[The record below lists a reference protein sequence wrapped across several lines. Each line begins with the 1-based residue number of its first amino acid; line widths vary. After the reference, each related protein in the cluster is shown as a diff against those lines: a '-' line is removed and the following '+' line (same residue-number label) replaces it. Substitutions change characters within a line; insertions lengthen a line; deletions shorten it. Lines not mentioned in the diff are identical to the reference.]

1 MEAIMCPA
9 RKYTLAD
16 ISPQH
21 AHGSRITY
29 RHPIQ
34 KFATTPNTRH
44 LDAVEEIGER
54 LQLTPSQAWALV
66 YAAYKDAPLTGADRA
81 GAGIRD
87 DLRAAI
93 LERIPKGRSAARG
106 KAVYT
111 LEDVDRAV
119 EYVKKA
125 PITINMQF
133 DRPIAGQTLADVLCQ
148 SPGLKNQW
156 ETGTTGASSNLTQR
170 AYVESWLG
178 YASALPEGQPQ
189 TPAELPVYGA
199 LNILGSPYGGAPDV
213 RYGKSHLVLKESVR
227 GRATLTPTD
236 SFSGSSDTA
245 RASIEAAMS
254 AGRQGASTEAD
265 RNAFEDAIQHITARE
280 AVSALDPIG
289 ILASEGLPMS
299 LLKAIAATATG
310 KQPQTLAL
318 LKQAGDDPEH
328 SSYIEA
334 QIHGGVRWD
343 DVAEVVIDRR
353 ERDAERTLQKF
364 QDLAR
369 QYPALVVRYAQ

>member
-1 MEAIMCPA
+1 MCPV

-21 AHGSRITY
+21 AQGSRITY
-29 RHPIQ
+29 RHPAQ
-34 KFATTPNTRH
+34 KFATAPHTRH
-44 LDAVEEIGER
+44 LDSVEEIRQR

-66 YAAYKDAPLTGADRA
+66 HAAHKSPPIAGDQTGT
-81 GAGIRD
+81 GNRD
-87 DLRAAI
+87 DLRAAV
-93 LERIPKGRSAARG
+93 LERIPKGRPVPRG
-106 KAVYT
+106 KAAYT
-111 LEDVDRAV
+111 LEDVDKAV

-133 DRPIAGQTLADVLCQ
+133 DRPIAGRTLADVLCQ
-148 SPGLKNQW
+148 APGLKNQW
-156 ETGTTGASSNLTQR
+156 ETGTTGASSNLSQR

-189 TPAELPVYGA
+189 IPAELPVYGA
-199 LNILGSPYGGAPDV
+199 LNILDSPYGGAPDV

-227 GRATLTPTD
+227 DRATLTPTD

-245 RASIEAAMS
+245 RTVMETAMS
-254 AGRQGASTEAD
+254 ASRRGATTEAD
-265 RNAFEDAIQHITARE
+265 RNSFEDAVQHVTARE
-280 AVSALDPIG
+280 SVSALDPIS
-289 ILASEGLPMS
+289 ILASQRLPMS
-299 LLKAIAATATG
+299 LLKAIAAAATG

-318 LKQAGDDPEH
+318 LKQVGDDPEH

-343 DVAEVVIDRR
+343 DVAEIVIDRR
-353 ERDAERTLQKF
+353 ERDAEQILQKF
-364 QDLAR
+364 QDLAC
-369 QYPALVVRYAQ
+369 QYPDLVVRYAK